1 LLLPA
6 LAALLA
12 SGCATIGPVYRP
24 VEPVPPGMGVVYVY
38 RPGHLFGSGL
48 KGTLSVNDSVVTILR
63 NGSYYP
69 CVVDTGL
76 VRLGITCGSTDSTA
90 LKLAPSAEE
99 YVGVGIGTGF
109 WQSSL
114 EFRPVTREVGRE
126 EIRSCRLLE
135 AAGSDVRPMTGAD
148 FTRYHYWG
156 CGYVAN
162 LPHECLGASFFLAN
176 RRGVGFCLD
185 VKTTLAS
192 EALTT
197 FPGSGPRDTQYD
209 VLLQDKMVWHSI
221 DLTAMTA
228 LAPGVLMYL
237 GAGYS
242 HSERHAQF
250 DVRNPY
256 YTNRAGP
263 FWLALDKKELVNP
276 LGGVIV
282 ALGPNLGLQI
292 GVEGQPAGITLGLL
306 GMGRYGR

>member
-1 LLLPA
+1 
-6 LAALLA
+6 
-12 SGCATIGPVYRP
+12 
-24 VEPVPPGMGVVYVY
+24 MGVVYVY

-306 GMGRYGR
+306 GMGMYGR